1 MAEISKREKQIA
13 WVCRILMTVDVL
25 VIAAGYISFFQ
36 AQRQLM
42 SPLIPKSTVYQ
53 ILDDSYTMK
62 MSLISA
68 GLFIIGLWFYS
79 FNKKIIAIAFFSII
93 IILSQILLILL

>member
-1 MAEISKREKQIA
+1 
-13 WVCRILMTVDVL
+13 MTVDVL
-25 VIAAGYISFFQ
+25 IIAAGYISFFQ

-79 FNKKIIAIAFFSII
+79 FNKKIIAIVFFSII
-93 IILSQILLILL
+93 IVLALILPVLL